1 MRTYSFPY
9 WHLFRA
15 KHFNLTVYDG
25 RCVCVCVCVCVW
37 FQPCMCSRLPC
48 THNIQLI
55 KADCSLSQAASC
67 LLPPRVSPTL
77 SPVCLFLSPPLT
89 LCLSVFLQEEKG
101 ISCGLVDLDFLKCS
115 VGFPFMRA
123 QTKVARTNMEFI
135 ARRQNCMQTT
145 FRVVVLSV
153 KNNGVKTNSNYT
165 LSWKTVN
172 DTLVYSVFS
181 SPVSFCGDIWHESA
195 LRGKWHIAVLS
206 SSEKVSV
213 MSLTF

>member
-1 MRTYSFPY
+1 MWEPI
-9 WHLFRA
+9 LFHIDICFEQNTSILLYMTA
-15 KHFNLTVYDG
+15 G
-25 RCVCVCVCVCVW
+25 VCVCVW

-55 KADCSLSQAASC
+55 KTDCSLSQSASR

-77 SPVCLFLSPPLT
+77 SPVCLSISPPLT

-135 ARRQNCMQTT
+135 ARWQNCVQTSC
-145 FRVVVLSV
+145 RSLSEEQWCED
-153 KNNGVKTNSNYT
+153 KQQLYSIMENSEWHTGLFCLLLPSIILRWYLT
-165 LSWKTVN
+165 QV
-172 DTLVYSVFS
+172 S
-181 SPVSFCGDIWHESA
+181 SP
-195 LRGKWHIAVLS
+195 GKMTHCS
-206 SSEKVSV
+206 S
-213 MSLTF
+213 

>member
-1 MRTYSFPY
+1 MWEPI
-9 WHLFRA
+9 LFHIDICFEQNTSILLYMTA
-15 KHFNLTVYDG
+15 G
-25 RCVCVCVCVCVW
+25 VCVCVW

-55 KADCSLSQAASC
+55 KTDCSLSQSASR

-77 SPVCLFLSPPLT
+77 SPVCLSISPPLT

-135 ARRQNCMQTT
+135 ARWQNCVQTT

-172 DTLVYSVFS
+172 DTLVYSVFC
-181 SPVSFCGDIWHESA
+181 SPVSFCGDIWHKSA

-206 SSEKVSV
+206 SSKKVSV